1 MKRFGYFLAAVM
13 ALCFASCDEVPM
25 PSGDQGYLTV
35 ATTSLQLDHT
45 KGYFFVEVDS
55 NVDWKIS
62 CSAEWVTLGDTE
74 FSGVANVIVN
84 YSANEQDKSRSAIVK
99 VEPKVE
105 GAANPAEVLITQRG
119 KNSGGSYDDNGDIGG
134 EGSGNEGGSGEGS
147 GNEGG
152 SGEGSGNEGGN
163 NGGDDSEFAGSG
175 DGTASSP
182 YDVIRALDII
192 NQLAYDETA
201 VYTRGVISEI
211 EQVDL
216 SKGNAKY
223 YISNNG
229 ATYNSQLYVYRGN
242 YLDNE
247 KFTSSNQISVGDE
260 VVIYGPLLLYQST
273 KPEINTPNHIVSI
286 VKANG
291 GNDDGG
297 NDDGGNDDGGN
308 TGGGNSGDNGGANS
322 GKHSRWAE
330 LPAIVDAN
338 GDGIHDNNSTLYY
351 ASHLCAGGEKNA
363 QRNGKA
369 RNFTV
374 CFSAEHHVPM
384 WVAAPRHD
392 CYESGAKRTDAY
404 AKDPKIP
411 ADIQYDSKSTGG
423 GCNKGHMLGS
433 AERLSSTAT
442 NKQAFYYT
450 NIAPQL
456 SDTFN
461 TGGGGWNTL
470 EDWVDGQSCADTL
483 YQVIGCYFDR
493 YTDGYGRS
501 ASPKKI
507 SFGGRSDVSFPTMF
521 YCVLLRTKKGS
532 SGKSVFDCSASELK
546 CVAFVRSH
554 STPKGQKVTRS
565 EMMSVAELE
574 KLTGFTFFVNVPN
587 APKSTLNPSDWGL

>member
-1 MKRFGYFLAAVM
+1 MKKLGYILAMVCAV
-13 ALCFASCDEVPM
+13 CFASCEELPEQSTADN
-25 PSGDQGYLTV
+25 YLTV
-35 ATTSLQLDHT
+35 GFSSKQLDST
-45 KGYFFVEVDS
+45 NGYFLLEVDS
-55 NVDWKIS
+55 NVEWGVT
-62 CSAEWVTLGDTE
+62 CSAEWITATKTS
-74 FSGVANVIVN
+74 FSGADNVMFV
-84 YSANEQDKSRSAIVK
+84 YTANENSSSRSTIIK
-99 VEPKVE
+99 VGPKVA
-105 GAANPAEVLITQRG
+105 GAAATHEILISQRG
-119 KNSGGSYDDNGDIGG
+119 ANSSGGYDDGGDLGG
-134 EGSGNEGGSGEGS
+134 EDDGEDD
-147 GNEGG
+147 
-152 SGEGSGNEGGN
+152 GSGNEGGN
-163 NGGDDSEFAGSG
+163 DSTLAGSG
-175 DGTASSP
+175 AGTQTSP
-182 YDVIRALDII
+182 YDVTRALDII
-192 NQLAYDETA
+192 NKLAYGEES

-211 EQVDL
+211 ETVDL
-216 SKGNAKY
+216 SQGNAKY

-242 YLDNE
+242 YLDNA
-247 KFTSSNQISVGDE
+247 KFTSSNQISEGDE

-308 TGGGNSGDNGGANS
+308 TGGSGDNGGANS

-338 GDGIHDNNSTLYY
+338 GDGRHDNNSDLYY

-363 QRNGKA
+363 QENGTA

-456 SDTFN
+456 SSGYN

-470 EDWVDGQSCADTL
+470 EDWVDGQACRDTL

-493 YTDGYGRS
+493 YTDGYGYTV
-501 ASPKKI
+501 SPKTI
-507 SFGGRSDVSFPTMF
+507 EFGGRNDVSMPTMF
-521 YCVLLRTKKGS
+521 YCVLLRTKNGNT
-532 SGKSVFDCSASELK
+532 GKAVSECSASELK
-546 CVAFVRSH
+546 CAAFVRSH
-554 STPKGQKVTRS
+554 TNSLKGQKVTRS
-565 EMMSVAELE
+565 EMMSVADLE
-574 KLTGFTFFVNVPN
+574 KLTGFTYFVNVPN

>member
-1 MKRFGYFLAAVM
+1 MKKLAYILTLALAV
-13 ALCFASCDEVPM
+13 CFAACEELPEQTAKDT
-25 PSGDQGYLTV
+25 YLTV
-35 ATTSLQLDHT
+35 GFSSKQLDST
-45 KGYFFVEVDS
+45 KGSFFLEVDS
-55 NVDWKIS
+55 NVEWSVS
-62 CSAEWVTLGDTE
+62 CSAEWLTTKKTS
-74 FSGVANVIVN
+74 FSGPDNVLFS
-84 YSANEQDKSRSAIVK
+84 YTANEQSKSRTALIK
-99 VEPKVE
+99 VEPKEV
-105 GAANPAEVLITQRG
+105 GATSSHEIMITQRG
-119 KNSGGSYDDNGDIGG
+119 GQLGGGVDDGGDLGGEDDGNGSGDNGSGDN
-134 EGSGNEGGSGEGS
+134 GSGD
-147 GNEGG
+147 
-152 SGEGSGNEGGN
+152 EGGN
-163 NGGDDSEFAGSG
+163 NSTLAGSG
-175 DGTASSP
+175 SGTQTSP
-182 YDVIRALDII
+182 YDVTRALAII
-192 NQLAYDETA
+192 NTLAYGEES

-211 EQVDL
+211 ETVDL
-216 SKGNAKY
+216 SQGNAKY

-242 YLDNE
+242 YLDNA
-247 KFTSSNQISVGDE
+247 KFTSSNQIGVGDE
-260 VVIYGPLLLYQST
+260 VVVYGPLLLYNST

-286 VKANG
+286 VKAEGDDSGSGDN

-297 NDDGGNDDGGN
+297 NDNSGNDNGGN
-308 TGGGNSGDNGGANS
+308 TGSGITSDT
-322 GKHSRWAE
+322 HTRWAE
-330 LPAIVDAN
+330 LPAIVDADGN
-338 GDGIHDNNSTLYY
+338 GRHDNDSSLYY

-363 QRNGKA
+363 QKNGTA

-546 CVAFVRSH
+546 CAAFVRSH
-554 STPKGQKVTRS
+554 STPKGQAVTS
-565 EMMSVAELE
+565 KEMMSVADLE
-574 KLTGFTFFVNVPN
+574 KLTGFTFFANVPN

>member
-1 MKRFGYFLAAVM
+1 MKKLGYILAMVCAV
-13 ALCFASCDEVPM
+13 CFASCDEPAE
-25 PSGDQGYLTV
+25 PTTKNYLNV
-35 ATTSLQLDHT
+35 EFSSKQLEQPQ
-45 KGYFFVEVDS
+45 GYFFLGVDS
-55 NVDWKIS
+55 NVEWTVS
-62 CSAEWVTLGDTE
+62 CSVEWLTPDATS
-74 FSGVANVIVN
+74 FSGANSILF
-84 YSANEQDKSRSAIVK
+84 SCEANNQEGSRSTIVK
-99 VEPKVE
+99 IAPKVE
-105 GAANPAEVLITQRG
+105 ELVPSCEVLITQRG
-119 KNSGGSYDDNGDIGG
+119 TNSGGGVNDSGDLDGDGNGDGSGDNGD
-134 EGSGNEGGSGEGS
+134 
-147 GNEGG
+147 
-152 SGEGSGNEGGN
+152 
-163 NGGDDSEFAGSG
+163 NGDNGDDSGDDSNFKGSG
-175 DGTASSP
+175 KGTATSP
-182 YDVIRALDII
+182 YDVTRALDII
-192 NQLAYDETA
+192 NQLAYSDSS
-201 VYTRGVISEI
+201 VYTRGVISDI
-211 EQVDL
+211 ETVDL
-216 SKGNAKY
+216 SQGNAKY

-229 ATYNSQLYVYRGN
+229 ATYNSQLYVYRGY

-247 KFTSSNQISVGDE
+247 KFTSSNQIGVGDE
-260 VVIYGPLLLYQST
+260 VVIYGPLLLYNST

-286 VKANG
+286 VKAS
-291 GNDDGG
+291 GNE
-297 NDDGGNDDGGN
+297 DGGNDDGGN

-338 GDGIHDNNSTLYY
+338 GDGIHDNNSDLYY

-363 QRNGKA
+363 QKNGTA

-411 ADIQYDSKSTGG
+411 ADIQYNSKSTGG

-450 NIAPQL
+450 NIAPQF
-456 SDTFN
+456 SSGYN

-493 YTDGYGRS
+493 YTDGYGYTV
-501 ASPKKI
+501 SPKKI
-507 SFGGRSDVSFPTMF
+507 SFGGRDDVSLPTMF
-521 YCVLLRTKKGS
+521 YCVLLRTK
-532 SGKSVFDCSASELK
+532 SGNTRKSVIDCSASELK
-546 CVAFVRSH
+546 CAAFVRSH
-554 STPKGQKVTRS
+554 TNSLKGQKVTRS
-565 EMMSVAELE
+565 EMMSVADLE
-574 KLTGFTFFVNVPN
+574 KLTGFTFFANVPN

>member
-1 MKRFGYFLAAVM
+1 MKKLGYILAMVCAV
-13 ALCFASCDEVPM
+13 CFASCDELPEQ
-25 PSGDQGYLTV
+25 SASENYLTV
-35 ATTSLQLDHT
+35 GFSSKQLDSA
-45 KGYFFVEVDS
+45 KGYFFLEVDS
-55 NVDWKIS
+55 NVEWGVS
-62 CSAEWVTLGDTE
+62 CSAEWLVANNTS
-74 FSGVANVIVN
+74 FSGADNVMFN
-84 YSANEQDKSRSAIVK
+84 YTANENSSSRTTIIK
-99 VEPKVE
+99 VEPMVA
-105 GAANPAEVLITQRG
+105 GAAATHEIIITQRG
-119 KNSGGSYDDNGDIGG
+119 TNSSGGYDDGGDLGG
-134 EGSGNEGGSGEGS
+134 EDDGEDD
-147 GNEGG
+147 
-152 SGEGSGNEGGN
+152 GSGNEGGN
-163 NGGDDSEFAGSG
+163 DSTLAGSG
-175 DGTASSP
+175 AGTQTSP
-182 YDVIRALDII
+182 YDVTRALAII
-192 NQLAYDETA
+192 NTLAYGEES

-211 EQVDL
+211 ETVDL
-216 SKGNAKY
+216 SQGNAKY

-242 YLDNE
+242 YLDNA
-247 KFTSSNQISVGDE
+247 KFTSSNQIGVGDE
-260 VVIYGPLLLYQST
+260 VVVYGPLLLYNST

-286 VKANG
+286 VKAS

-338 GDGIHDNNSTLYY
+338 GDGIHDNNSDLYY

-450 NIAPQL
+450 NIAPQF
-456 SDTFN
+456 SSGYN

-493 YTDGYGRS
+493 YTDGYGYTV
-501 ASPKKI
+501 SPKKI
-507 SFGGRSDVSFPTMF
+507 SFGGRDDVSLPTMF
-521 YCVLLRTKKGS
+521 YCVLLRTK
-532 SGKSVFDCSASELK
+532 SGNTRKSVIDCSASELK
-546 CVAFVRSH
+546 CAAFVRSH
-554 STPKGQKVTRS
+554 TNDLKGQKVTRS
-565 EMMSVAELE
+565 EMMSVADLE

>member
-1 MKRFGYFLAAVM
+1 MRKLGYIVAMVAMMFIAA
-13 ALCFASCDEVPM
+13 CDEPVD
-25 PSGDQGYLTV
+25 SGVENYLKPDI
-35 ATTSLQLDHT
+35 SSKQLEAT
-45 KGYFFVEVDS
+45 KGSFFLGVES
-55 NVDWKIS
+55 NVEWTIS
-62 CSAEWVTLGDTE
+62 TSNSWLTANKSEGKGND
-74 FSGVANVIVN
+74 NVILS
-84 YSANEQDKSRSAIVK
+84 YPANEQNKSRTAIV
-99 VEPKVE
+99 VLEPKVAGTAPRHE
-105 GAANPAEVLITQRG
+105 ILIYQKAN
-119 KNSGGSYDDNGDIGG
+119 GGGGNVDDGGDLGGDDNGNDD
-134 EGSGNEGGSGEGS
+134 
-147 GNEGG
+147 
-152 SGEGSGNEGGN
+152 GGN
-163 NGGDDSEFAGSG
+163 DGGNDDDDFAGSG
-175 DGTASSP
+175 AGTASSP

-192 NQLAYDETA
+192 NTLAYGDSP
-201 VYTRGVISEI
+201 VYTRGVISDI

-216 SKGNAKY
+216 SQGNAKY

-242 YLDNE
+242 YLDNA

-273 KPEINTPNHIVSI
+273 KPEINSPNYIVSI

-291 GNDDGG
+291 GDDSGD
-297 NDDGGNDDGGN
+297 DDGGNDDGGN
-308 TGGGNSGDNGGANS
+308 TGGSGDNGGNNT
-322 GKHSRWAE
+322 GEHTGWAE

-338 GDGIHDNNSTLYY
+338 GDGRHDNNSDLYY

-363 QRNGKA
+363 QKNGTA

-384 WVAAPRHD
+384 WVAAPRHK

-411 ADIQYDSKSTGG
+411 ADIQYNSKSTGG

-456 SDTFN
+456 SSGYN

-493 YTDGYGRS
+493 YTDGYGYTV
-501 ASPKKI
+501 SPKKI
-507 SFGGRSDVSFPTMF
+507 SFGDRSDVSMPTMF
-521 YCVLLRTKKGS
+521 YCVLLRTKSGS
-532 SGKSVFDCSASELK
+532 SGKSVINCSASELK
-546 CVAFVRSH
+546 CAAFVRSH
-554 STPKGQKVTRS
+554 TNSLKGQSVTRN
-565 EMMSVAELE
+565 EMMSVADLE

-587 APKSTLNPSDWGL
+587 APKTVCNPSDWGL

>member
-1 MKRFGYFLAAVM
+1 MKKFGYILAAIV
-13 ALCFASCDEVPM
+13 ALLFSSCDEVPM

-119 KNSGGSYDDNGDIGG
+119 KNSGGNYDDNGDIGG
-134 EGSGNEGGSGEGS
+134 
-147 GNEGG
+147 EGG

-247 KFTSSNQISVGDE
+247 KFTSSNQIGVGDE

-273 KPEINTPNHIVSI
+273 KPEINTPNYIVSI

-291 GNDDGG
+291 GDDS
-297 NDDGGNDDGGN
+297 GNDDGGN
-308 TGGGNSGDNGGANS
+308 TGGGNTGGNTGGSGDNGGTNTN
-322 GKHSRWAE
+322 GHTGWAE
-330 LPAIVDAN
+330 LPAIVDADGN
-338 GDGIHDNNSTLYY
+338 GRHDTNTSLYY
-351 ASHLCAGGEKNA
+351 TSHLCDGGEKNA
-363 QRNGKA
+363 QRTGKA
-369 RNFTV
+369 RNYTV

-384 WVAAPRHD
+384 WVAAPRHE
-392 CYESGAKRTDAY
+392 CYESGVDRKNNYT
-404 AKDPKIP
+404 KDPTLP
-411 ADIQYDSKSTGG
+411 ADIQYHSKETGG

-433 AERLSSTAT
+433 AERLSSRSA
-442 NKQAFYYT
+442 NSQVMYFS

-456 SDTFN
+456 SSGYN

-470 EDWVDGQSCADTL
+470 EDWVDKQACRDTL

-493 YTDGYGRS
+493 YTDGYGYTV
-501 ASPKKI
+501 SPKKI
-507 SFGGRSDVSFPTMF
+507 SFGGRSDVSMPTMF
-521 YCVLLRTKKGS
+521 YCVLLRTKSGN
-532 SGKSVFDCSASELK
+532 SGKSVINCSASELK
-546 CVAFVRSH
+546 CAAFVRSH
-554 STPKGQKVTRS
+554 TNSLKGQSVTRN
-565 EMMSVAELE
+565 EMMSVADLE

-587 APKSTLNPSDWGL
+587 APKDTFNASDWGM